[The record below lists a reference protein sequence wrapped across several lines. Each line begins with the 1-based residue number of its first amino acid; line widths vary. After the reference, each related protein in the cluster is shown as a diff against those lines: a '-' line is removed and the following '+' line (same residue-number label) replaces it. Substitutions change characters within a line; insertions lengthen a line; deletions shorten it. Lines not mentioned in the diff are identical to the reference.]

1 MESHVYLFGT
11 DRASLNSRESLFLA
25 SDLTIG
31 LVDSADSAL
40 ALTYLRSVANL
51 CEGEHAISPS
61 VAKRTVRLVGIDT
74 PEVYPKLECGG
85 KKATA
90 SLRSLLPKGTRVK
103 LTSDPTQTR
112 NDQYGRLLRYVTK
125 VSTGVDMNRK
135 QVWRGWAR
143 LFVWNDDPFMRVAS
157 YRKARQSAE
166 AHDRGIW
173 GLCG

>member
-1 MESHVYLFGT
+1 MRSAPAF
-11 DRASLNSRESLFLA
+11 RSL
-25 SDLTIG
+25 
-31 LVDSADSAL
+31 L
-40 ALTYLRSVANL
+40 ALVVASCLAAIPTTVSAETAAPTLRQRARVDQVVD
-51 CEGEHAISPS
+51 GDTIDVTMMPS
-61 VAKRTVRLVGIDT
+61 GAKRTVRLVGIDT

-90 SLRSLLPKGTRVK
+90 SLRSLLPEGTRVK

-112 NDQYGRLLRYVTK
+112 NDQYGRLLRYVSK

-143 LFVWNDDPFMRVAS
+143 LFVYNDDPFMRVAG